1 MEPSHKI
8 TWIEQRAARWW
19 CKIINRWVEWYKKYS
34 TTNRTR
40 DQKIFIL
47 GTTSVARS
55 VWYEYFL
62 VPSEIRSGIFFISRD
77 PEVDNFIITLQ
88 FSELEFYII
97 LAKSYIALHEKM
109 YITLCETYIT
119 RLAKLYHML
128 IGKSTDNF
136 WSLKRN
142 FCDIFIQNLHFLMLE
157 LQIEPKIRGFSHIG

>member
-1 MEPSHKI
+1 MKSFETYRKVLQSIKKY
-8 TWIEQRAARWW
+8 
-19 CKIINRWVEWYKKYS
+19 CKIINRRVEWYKKYS

-40 DQKIFIL
+40 AKKYLYQA
-47 GTTSVARS
+47 TTSVARS

-88 FSELEFYII
+88 FSELEFLYHFG
-97 LAKSYIALHEKM
+97 KSYIALHEKK

>member
-1 MEPSHKI
+1 MTKC
-8 TWIEQRAARWW
+8 Q

-40 DQKIFIL
+40 AKKYLYQA
-47 GTTSVARS
+47 TTSVARS

-119 RLAKLYHML
+119 RYKFANANTIWHRSSK
-128 IGKSTDNF
+128 TDNF